1 QRYLVHYIGLK
12 HGVGLFSSHSF
23 IESLLFKNVK
33 GLSSTF
39 WTAPNLKQIWA
50 WGETQTDEYSS
61 LLTGDFVADRFIVG
75 DH

>member
-39 WTAPNLKQIWA
+39 WTAPFLLPLASLFRHPLSFCLPIW
-50 WGETQTDEYSS
+50 
-61 LLTGDFVADRFIVG
+61 L
-75 DH
+75 